1 MIVGSDPTMKAY
13 ILVGGASKRMGKP
26 KLNLPFAGSTFL
38 DRVSAAARPVFDEI
52 VAVQRPGGPAVT
64 SLRTIYEPAH
74 DLQAPVFGLWRALDD
89 AGERCFVLAIDYPL
103 ITAEVLRYLAE
114 RAVASRSEMVV
125 PLWNGKLQMLCAAY
139 LPAVVPRIAP
149 RIAKG
154 QLNMRGLSD
163 DLEVVEEDVLRGR
176 FAGEPLMNVNTRE
189 ELEKAER
196 LA

>member
-1 MIVGSDPTMKAY
+1 MKAY

-38 DRVSAAARPVFDEI
+38 DRVSAAARPVFDEV
-52 VAVQRPGGPAVT
+52 VAVQRPGGPAID

-74 DLQAPVFGLWRALDD
+74 DLQAPVFGLWRALED
-89 AGERCFVLAIDYPL
+89 AGDRCFVLAIDYPL
-103 ITAEVLRYLAE
+103 ITAEVLRYLAG
-114 RAVASRSEMVV
+114 RAVASRSEMLV
-125 PLWNGKLQMLCAAY
+125 PRWNGKLQMLCAAY
-139 LPAVVPRIAP
+139 SPAVVPRIAP

-154 QLNMRGLSD
+154 QLNLQGLSD
-163 DLEVVEEDVLRGR
+163 DLEVIEEDALRER

-189 ELEKAER
+189 ELEKAEK

>member
-1 MIVGSDPTMKAY
+1 MKAY
-13 ILVGGASKRMGKP
+13 ILVGGASKRMGEP

-38 DRVSAAARPVFDEI
+38 DRVSAAAGPVFDEI
-52 VAVQRPGGPAVT
+52 IAVQRPGGPAIA
-64 SLRTIYEPAH
+64 SLRTIYEPPH
-74 DLQAPVFGLWRALDD
+74 DLQAPVFGVWRALDD

-103 ITAEVLRYLAE
+103 ITAEVLRYLAG

-139 LPAVVPRIAP
+139 SPVVVPRIAP

-163 DLEVVEEDVLRGR
+163 DLEVIEEDELRGR

-189 ELEKAER
+189 DLEKAQR